1 MINNVLNGASD
12 ILMFLS
18 IAKCSCCSLYY
29 KNNSKKW
36 HDFRGYLFV
45 DTATIKQVIVGLKN
59 WQCNKILRD
68 RELVSRITD
77 QDNVYEE

>member
-1 MINNVLNGASD
+1 MLQL
-12 ILMFLS
+12 ILQKQF
-18 IAKCSCCSLYY
+18 
-29 KNNSKKW
+29 KKMARYEKRL
-36 HDFRGYLFV
+36 FRGYLFV

-77 QDNVYEE
+77 QDNVYEEIITTKFW